1 MSVICLAGRLP
12 DGWMDVV
19 LARVPRVAVEE
30 EDGASATMP
39 AHPRRVWADGR
50 GLRAEE
56 AARAIVLEL
65 SERAGQVRG
74 GVAAVPVAAWA
85 AAVGTDPGDVAIVR
99 AGADR
104 VFLAPLPL
112 AVLELDARVQLLL
125 EGAGVET
132 CGALA
137 ALPREAVEVRFGG
150 DAVMSWKRAR
160 AEDERRLFHR
170 PPPEPP
176 HAGLDFVDY
185 VVTDPERLVF
195 TANALLGHLCEGM
208 SERGAHARNLTLTLP
223 LADGG
228 VWRRTLKAARP
239 TASRAT
245 WLRLIRG
252 VLERLSIPDAVAGI
266 ELRIDATE
274 PATTIQGDLFDT
286 GFGTAAGV
294 ETALTRLLE
303 TQGDVVVRADP
314 GAHPLPERRAVFR
327 ADERVLAPL
336 ATMGNPREAGVPS
349 RSELPEVDAG
359 SSAWHPVDV
368 SGLTL
373 QLLPEPRPVQV
384 ETIDRRD
391 HVIPVRY
398 RDDRWRPLVTAV
410 GPERVSGGLWDDV
423 YAREYFRC
431 VTGDGRLVWLFR
443 DGRDGRWYLQGWW
456 D

>member
-1 MSVICLAGRLP
+1 
-12 DGWMDVV
+12 MDVV
-19 LARVPRVAVEE
+19 LTRVPRVAVEE
-30 EDGASATMP
+30 EDGASATVP
-39 AHPRRVWADGR
+39 LRPRRIWADGR

-56 AARAIVLEL
+56 AARSIVQEL

-112 AVLELDARVQLLL
+112 AVLELDARVQLLF

-137 ALPREAVEVRFGG
+137 SLPREAVEVRFGG
-150 DAVMSWKRAR
+150 DAVTFWKRAR
-160 AEDERRLFHR
+160 AEDERRLFPR
-170 PPPEPP
+170 PLPEPP

-195 TANALLGHLCEGM
+195 TANALLGPLCEGM
-208 SERGAHARNLTLTLP
+208 SERGSHARHLTLTLP
-223 LADGG
+223 LADGE

-274 PATTIQGDLFDT
+274 PASAIQGDLFDS

-303 TQGDVVVRADP
+303 TQGDVVVRADSA
-314 GAHPLPERRAVFR
+314 AHPLPERRAIFT
-327 ADERVLAPL
+327 AERMPLPL
-336 ATMGNPREAGVPS
+336 ATVGNSREATGPS
-349 RSELPEVDAG
+349 HTELPEVDAG
-359 SSAWHPVDV
+359 SSAWGPVDA

-384 ETIDRRD
+384 ETIGRRD

-398 RDDRWRPLVTAV
+398 RDDRWRPLITAA
-410 GPERVSGGLWDDV
+410 GPERVSGGQWEDV

-431 VTGDGRLVWLFR
+431 VTGDGLLVWLFR